1 MNPNIIAAINL
12 SLSIGGWAFPIISK
26 EATIVSRGAET
37 SLVRRNNYARQT
49 LLRQVVV
56 IVVSMT
62 SDSDSNS
69 SIDSDD
75 NDKYDDN
82 TIDRT
87 IYPPQSPQQSENFL
101 GEFDETIDWEPLD
114 IDEMEDFY
122 AIDYPGDDYVD
133 IHDGDENVLEEFDR
147 ETLLE
152 ILGLEDDGKTITI
165 SEDEDGML
173 PELNLFLDDWNSSA
187 SEQQTKS
194 KEMPPKRESG
204 IDKGIKNLERALMG
218 GVVPVEAGVGSGML
232 PCDYGFDPL
241 NLSTKDYF
249 KKIQNFI
256 LNLVP
261 ARKSETTTDG
271 NQLREPEAGAAMPT
285 LGFVG
290 QDDDRPPA
298 LILRDYREAE
308 IRHGR
313 LAMLAAIIWPLQEIL
328 DRIFIPDS
336 FGSTTVI
343 YGGPTL
349 PFMPLIMTFF
359 MLNLGYLDIYSR

>member
-12 SLSIGGWAFPIISK
+12 SLTIGGWAFPIISNTV
-26 EATIVSRGAET
+26 TIVNPRAET

-49 LLRQVVV
+49 SQCQVVA
-56 IVVSMT
+56 VSMT

-69 SIDSDD
+69 SVDSDD
-75 NDKYDDN
+75 NDKDDDN
-82 TIDRT
+82 SIDRI

-101 GEFDETIDWEPLD
+101 GQFDETIDWEPMD
-114 IDEMEDFY
+114 IDEMDDFY

-133 IHDGDENVLEEFDR
+133 IHDGDVNFLEEFDR

-165 SEDEDGML
+165 SENEDGML
-173 PELNLFLDDWNSSA
+173 PESNLFLDEWNSRA
-187 SEQQTKS
+187 
-194 KEMPPKRESG
+194 MPLTRKSG

-241 NLSTKDYF
+241 NLSTKDFF

-261 ARKSETTTDG
+261 ARKSSETTTNG
-271 NQLREPEAGAAMPT
+271 KQLREPEAGAAMPT
-285 LGFVG
+285 MGFVG

-313 LAMLAAIIWPLQEIL
+313 LAMLAAIIWPMQEIL

-336 FGSTTVI
+336 FGSTTVM